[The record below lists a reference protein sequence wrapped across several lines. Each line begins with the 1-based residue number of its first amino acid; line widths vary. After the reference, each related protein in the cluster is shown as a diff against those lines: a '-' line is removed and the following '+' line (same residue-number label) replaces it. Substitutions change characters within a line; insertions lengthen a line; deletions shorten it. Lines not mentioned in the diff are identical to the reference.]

1 MYIPPKLPSLVT
13 NNDCKQEKAMTK
25 KELIEALADTPDNAE
40 VLVIIY
46 ASEPLRRV
54 IKRARTATGKD
65 GIFGVIEVFKK
76 LKHEKEIN
84 LISLD

>member
-1 MYIPPKLPSLVT
+1 
-13 NNDCKQEKAMTK
+13 MTK
-25 KELIEALADTPDNAE
+25 KELIEALADTPDNTE
-40 VLVIIY
+40 VLVIIH